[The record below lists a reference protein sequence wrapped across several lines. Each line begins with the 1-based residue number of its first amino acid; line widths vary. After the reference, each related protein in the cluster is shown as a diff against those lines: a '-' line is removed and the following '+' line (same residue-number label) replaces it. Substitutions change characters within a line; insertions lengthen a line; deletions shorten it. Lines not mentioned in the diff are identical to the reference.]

1 MKVTRGPDIQYTT
14 TNNKVSFSIS
24 STTGNNSKTLEISI
38 TIIPIRQVVTE
49 KLHLEKIKQSNC

>member
-38 TIIPIRQVVTE
+38 TIIPIRQVVME